1 MFMVGYRPALHK
13 QLQNDIGIEIA
24 KMRKAQGDKKRLAD
38 KKAS

>member
-1 MFMVGYRPALHK
+1 MVGYRPALHK